1 MNININAANPDEK
14 RINKRQVVFLILKIL
29 ITIALVLAALYG
41 LNTKMADFLSA
52 EQAAQ
57 RTQEQE
63 NAQLQADYDIAN
75 AYYPMTDHYDG
86 QFQEIYEKRVK
97 ADYIFIGTSH
107 VTHGVTPE
115 EFEKSGKKF
124 FNFALNGSNPT
135 YYVWWYNSV
144 FKPNNYPKPKAI
156 IVGMDWF
163 MFDTD
168 WLWRTPEYDFK
179 YLRTPGSTPSNV
191 ANTDVNSIAG
201 AAAENPSSNLYKFTG
216 KWYDTNAIVTYI
228 TNRFSVFTSRS
239 RFIDLVL
246 PEKKEAA
253 AFVPEQKDTGRPT
266 APIIEPGGFRLDL
279 FYKGYVP
286 YQADYDGKSAGV
298 VKTTFYQ
305 KEEDDFISLIDEFQ
319 SEGIPLVFIMT
330 PEYLPG
336 RDAPQFDDMLK
347 IINQIAT
354 EKNIPFLN
362 YNTDLVSDI
371 NYDYTNYSDWGHLDD
386 KGAHLFSQKLY
397 NDLNPILHFTD

>member
-1 MNININAANPDEK
+1 MNINAANPDGKKIEK
-14 RINKRQVVFLILKIL
+14 PQIISLIVKAL
-29 ITIALVLAALYG
+29 ITIALVFVALFG
-41 LNTKMADFLSA
+41 LNIKMSGFINA
-52 EQAAQ
+52 EQTAQ
-57 RTQEQE
+57 RAQEQE
-63 NAQLQADYDIAN
+63 NAKLQADYDIAN

-124 FNFALNGSNPT
+124 FNFALNGSNPS

-144 FKPNNYPKPKAI
+144 FKSNSYPKPKAI
-156 IVGMDWF
+156 IVGVDWF

-168 WLWRTPEYDFK
+168 WLWRRPEFDFK
-179 YLRTPGSTPSNV
+179 YLRTPGSTPSDNAGTDAGTSAETPISNV
-191 ANTDVNSIAG
+191 N
-201 AAAENPSSNLYKFTG
+201 KFTG

-228 TNRFSVFTSRS
+228 TNRFSVFSSRT
-239 RFIDLVL
+239 RFIDLIL
-246 PEKKEAA
+246 PEKKEAT
-253 AFVPEQKDTGRPT
+253 AFVPEKNDAGRPT
-266 APIIEPGGFRLDL
+266 TPILEEGGFRLDL
-279 FYKGYVP
+279 FYKGFVP
-286 YQADYDGKSAGV
+286 YQADYNGKSAGTV
-298 VKTTFYQ
+298 RTTFYQ

-336 RDAPQFDDMLK
+336 RNAPQFDDMVK
-347 IINQIAT
+347 IINQIAA

-362 YNTDLVSDI
+362 YNTDLASDI
-371 NYDYTNYSDWGHLDD
+371 NNDYTNYSDWGHLDD

-397 NDLNPILHFTD
+397 GDLNKILKFTG